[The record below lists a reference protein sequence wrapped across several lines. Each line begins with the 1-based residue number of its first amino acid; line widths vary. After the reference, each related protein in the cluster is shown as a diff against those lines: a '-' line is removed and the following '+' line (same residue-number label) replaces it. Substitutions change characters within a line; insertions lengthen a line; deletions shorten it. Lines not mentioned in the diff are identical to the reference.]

1 MESITI
7 CRGAH
12 LTIGAIER
20 VLFASNSG
28 MQGIDDI
35 DLAKVMGVLAD
46 SVWLGRELLLLPASR
61 LTNHLFCLSALD
73 LTPSFEDLVILVVFR
88 LTVVLLMLLL
98 PTSFLV
104 RVLAAGGVVF
114 SIFNNRNGVLEGL
127 VLVLML
133 HLFLNVSHRN
143 T

>member
-7 CRGAH
+7 CRRAH
-12 LTIGAIER
+12 LTVRSIER

-28 MQGIDDI
+28 MQRIDDI

-88 LTVVLLMLLL
+88 LTLVLMLLL
-98 PTSFLV
+98 STSFLV
-104 RVLAAGGVVF
+104 RVLAAGGVIF
-114 SIFNNRNGVLEGL
+114 SIFNNRNRVLECL
-127 VLVLML
+127 ILILML